1 MLILES
7 PPNGICTQARNPM
20 PHPTG
25 QHNRKHFLQ
34 RTTRGPRRG
43 YHGLVAPGS
52 RTIVVVEDDE
62 MMRLFLEE
70 YLGQSYHVVAKTEG
84 TEALAWLRD
93 GQEATLVIADLAMPG
108 MDGFAFIRE
117 VRADVTLQ
125 RLPVMVLS
133 GSEKSED
140 RVTCLRLGADDFIVK
155 PFNPE
160 ELMARVENLLRRL
173 G

>member
-1 MLILES
+1 MH
-7 PPNGICTQARNPM
+7 T
-20 PHPTG
+20 
-25 QHNRKHFLQ
+25 
-34 RTTRGPRRG
+34 RT
-43 YHGLVAPGS
+43 LL
-52 RTIVVVEDDE
+52 VVEDDD
-62 MMRLFLEE
+62 MMRLFLEG

-93 GQEATLVIADLAMPG
+93 GHEAALVIADLAMPG

-117 VRADVTLQ
+117 IRSDATLH
-125 RLPVMVLS
+125 RLPVIVLS

-140 RVTCLRLGADDFIVK
+140 RVMCLRLGADDFIVK

-160 ELMARVENLLRRL
+160 ELMARVENLFRRL